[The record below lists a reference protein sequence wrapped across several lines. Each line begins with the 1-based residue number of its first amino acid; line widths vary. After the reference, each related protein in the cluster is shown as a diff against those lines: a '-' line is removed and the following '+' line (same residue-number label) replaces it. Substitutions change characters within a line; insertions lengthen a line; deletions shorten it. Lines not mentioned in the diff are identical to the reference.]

1 MLLLLVIN
9 SIFVEKNVLSFR
21 NKLQYF
27 LVKKLQISNRE
38 AQKLL
43 YERKITINGKS
54 TSANILIEPEFEIR
68 YENEILQSS
77 KDFKYLAFYKPRG
90 IETTLNS
97 EIAENLI
104 GFLPF
109 EGIFP
114 VGRLDKASEGLLILT
129 DDGRIYDK
137 ILRNEYK
144 TEKEYTVIVD
154 KPIDNYFLTSMANG
168 VKIMGKTTLPCQ
180 LEMIDKNCF
189 KITLT
194 QGLNRQIRRMCYKL
208 GYEVTSLKRTRIGN
222 LKLEDL
228 GVGEWRHFG
237 IKDVLM
243 NLSCSILTE
252 K

>member
-1 MLLLLVIN
+1 M
-9 SIFVEKNVLSFR
+9 SFR

-27 LVKKLQISNRE
+27 LVKKLQISNSE

-43 YERKITINGKS
+43 FERKITVNGKS

-68 YENEILQSS
+68 YENEILQLS
-77 KDFKYLAFYKPRG
+77 KNFKYLAFNKPRG

-97 EIAENLI
+97 EISDNLI
-104 GFLPF
+104 SILPF
-109 EGIFP
+109 EGLFP

-137 ILRNEYK
+137 ILRNEHK
-144 TEKEYTVIVD
+144 TEKEYIVKVD
-154 KPIDNYFLTSMANG
+154 KTIDRSFLDNMAIG

-180 LEMIDKNCF
+180 LELINENCF
-189 KITLT
+189 KITLI

-208 GYEVTSLKRTRIGN
+208 GYEVISLKRTRIGN
-222 LKLEDL
+222 LRLEDL
-228 GVGEWRHFG
+228 GVGEWRHFE
-237 IKDVLM
+237 IKDVLTH
-243 NLSCSILTE
+243 LSSSILME

>member
-1 MLLLLVIN
+1 M
-9 SIFVEKNVLSFR
+9 SFR

-27 LVKKLQISNRE
+27 LVKKLQISNSE
-38 AQKLL
+38 AQKFL
-43 YERKITINGKS
+43 YERKITVNGKS

-90 IETTLNS
+90 VETTLNS
-97 EIAENLI
+97 EIADNLLSI
-104 GFLPF
+104 LPF
-109 EGIFP
+109 EGVFP

-137 ILRNEYK
+137 ILRNEHK
-144 TEKEYTVIVD
+144 TEKEYIVIID
-154 KPIDNYFLTSMANG
+154 KPMDNAFLTIMANG

-180 LEMIDKNCF
+180 LEMINENCF
-189 KITLT
+189 KITLI

-208 GYEVTSLKRTRIGN
+208 GYEVISLKRTRIGN

-228 GVGEWRHFG
+228 GLGEWRHFE
-237 IKDVLM
+237 IKDILT
-243 NLSCSILTE
+243 NISCSILT
-252 K
+252 KK